1 MRVYT
6 VDFFDTAVAAEQ
18 DLFQIEALVT
28 PITVLGVVL
37 GQETEEGDAQAE
49 SLGIII
55 ARISDDITDDAVGEG
70 QMDEGDGAMTGDTAI
85 NETSEL
91 TTGLE
96 VIHADSWNLALPY
109 VWMPPPEMR
118 IIIEIGNAIVVNL
131 NETPAD
137 TMQMYGTI
145 YLGQSGS

>member
-6 VDFFDTAVAAEQ
+6 QQFIAVAVSAQQ
-18 DLFQIEALVT
+18 DLFQIEALIT
-28 PITVLGVVL
+28 PITLLGLVL
-37 GQETEEGDAQAE
+37 GQETEEGDAVAE

-55 ARISDDITDDAVGEG
+55 ARITDDVTDDALVEA
-70 QMDEGDGAMTGDTAI
+70 QMDAGDAVMTGDTAI

-91 TTGLE
+91 TTGIDI
-96 VIHADSWNLALPY
+96 VHADAWNIALPY

-118 IIIEIGNAIVVNL
+118 IIIEIGNALVVNL

-137 TMQMYGTI
+137 AITMSGTV

>member
-6 VDFFDTAVAAEQ
+6 QQFSAVAVSAQQ
-18 DLFQIEALVT
+18 DLFQIEALIT

-37 GQETEEGDAQAE
+37 GQESDSGDAQAE
-49 SLGIII
+49 SVGIII
-55 ARISDDITDDAVGEG
+55 ARITDDITDDALVEA
-70 QMDEGDGAMTGDTAI
+70 QMDAGDAVMTGDTAI

-91 TTGLE
+91 VTAIE
-96 VIHADSWNLALPY
+96 IVHADTWNVMLPY

-118 IIIEIGNAIVVNL
+118 IIIEIGNALVVNL
-131 NETPAD
+131 NETPD
-137 TMQMYGTI
+137 DVFTMSGTI